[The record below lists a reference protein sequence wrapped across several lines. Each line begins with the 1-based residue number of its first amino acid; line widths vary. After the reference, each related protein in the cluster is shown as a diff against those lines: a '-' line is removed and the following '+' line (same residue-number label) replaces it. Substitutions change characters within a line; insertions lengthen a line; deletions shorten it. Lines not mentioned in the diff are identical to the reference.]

1 MNKYIRECV
10 HTDTGV
16 FFCCNAEA
24 DTIFY
29 HYPKNNKK
37 KMKTITDMHN
47 LDLTDNTKLQINY
60 RMRTKRISSCTLGTI
75 ILYTQLYM
83 YIYICTCTIYIFLS
97 DAGK

>member
-1 MNKYIRECV
+1 MNVV

-24 DTIFY
+24 DTIFC

-37 KMKTITDMHN
+37 KMKTITDTSMHN

-60 RMRTKRISSCTLGTI
+60 RTKRISSCTIIFIHTI
-75 ILYTQLYM
+75 IHVCMYM
-83 YIYICTCTIYIFLS
+83 YHIYFLS